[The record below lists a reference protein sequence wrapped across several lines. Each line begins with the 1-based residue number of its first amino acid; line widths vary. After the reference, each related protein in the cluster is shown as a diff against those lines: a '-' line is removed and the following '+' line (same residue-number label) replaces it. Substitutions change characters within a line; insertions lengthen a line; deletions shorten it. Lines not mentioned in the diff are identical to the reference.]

1 MMLKLLKN
9 DFISTGRIMGVIYVI
24 VAGISAGTLI
34 SHYLKSGEDMTVAE
48 AMGIA
53 LLLVVS
59 LCLFV
64 LTVVFVLSDFQ
75 KSLYGEQ
82 GYLTF
87 TLPVKSWM
95 ILASKVIVASVWFVV
110 ALVALLASMWV
121 TLVVLKE
128 EILGENYDLI
138 MGMLEQI
145 STVNIASTIFSI
157 VIRVILYFIQFAFF
171 TITVFFTST
180 VANTRHFQ
188 KKPIFWTIVFFVPI
202 AGVTTKFAEFINSK
216 IVFSLFFIDGKLS
229 LVTDNLEYLRLQ
241 ANGNTPVDI
250 ASIFVYLL
258 LGAGVFFATHYIMSK
273 KVNIR

>member
-9 DFISTGRIMGVIYVI
+9 DFIATGRIMGVIYVI

-34 SHYLKSGEDMTVAE
+34 SHYMKSGEDMTVVE

-95 ILASKVIVASVWFVV
+95 ILASKVIVATVLFVV
-110 ALVALLASMWV
+110 SLAALLASLWV
-121 TLVVLKE
+121 TVVVLKE

-138 MGMLEQI
+138 MGMINQI
-145 STVNIASTIFSI
+145 STVNVASMAVSA
-157 VIRVILYFIQFAFF
+157 VIRIILYFVQFAFF

-188 KKPIFWTIVFFVPI
+188 KKNIFWTIVLFVPI
-202 AGVTTKFAEFINSK
+202 AGVVTKFAEFIDSK
-216 IVFSLFFIDGKLS
+216 IVFSLFFIEGKLS
-229 LVTDNLEYLRLQ
+229 LVTDNLEYMRLQ
-241 ANGNTPVDI
+241 ANGNSPVDI
-250 ASIFVYLL
+250 ASIFVYLI

>member
-9 DFISTGRIMGVIYVI
+9 DFISTGRIMGVIYII
-24 VAGISAGTLI
+24 VAGVSAGTLI
-34 SHYLKSGEDMTVAE
+34 SHYLKSGEDMTVVE

-53 LLLVVS
+53 LLLLVS

-75 KSLYGEQ
+75 KTLYGEQ

-95 ILASKVIVASVWFVV
+95 ILASKVLVASVWFVI

-121 TLVVLKE
+121 TVVVLKE

-138 MGMLEQI
+138 MSVLDQVTSVNVASFAF
-145 STVNIASTIFSI
+145 ST
-157 VIRVILYFIQFAFF
+157 VIRVLLYFVQFAFF

-188 KKPIFWTIVFFVPI
+188 KKNIFWTIVLFVPI
-202 AGVTTKFAEFINSK
+202 AGVATKIADFINRK
-216 IVFSLFFIDGKLS
+216 IVFSLFFVEGKLS
-229 LVTDNLEYLRLQ
+229 LVTDNLEYMRLQ
-241 ANGNTPVDI
+241 ANGNSPVDI
-250 ASIFVYLL
+250 ASIFVYLI
-258 LGAGVFFATHYIMSK
+258 LGAGIFFATHYIMNK

>member
-9 DFISTGRIMGVIYVI
+9 DFISTGRIMGVIYLI

-34 SHYLKSGEDMTVAE
+34 SHYAKSDADMTVVE

-53 LLLVVS
+53 LLLIVS

-75 KSLYGEQ
+75 KTLYGEQ

-95 ILASKVIVASVWFVV
+95 ILASKVIVSAVWFVI
-110 ALVALLASMWV
+110 ALAALLASLWV
-121 TLVVLKE
+121 TIVVLKE

-138 MGMLEQI
+138 MGMLEQV

-157 VIRVILYFIQFAFF
+157 VIRIILYFIQFAFF

-180 VANTRHFQ
+180 VANTRYFQ
-188 KKPIFWTIVFFVPI
+188 KKPIFWTIVLFVPI
-202 AGVTTKFAEFINSK
+202 AGVATKFAEFINDK
-216 IVFSLFFIDGKLS
+216 IVFSLFFVDGKMS
-229 LVTDNLEYLRLQ
+229 LITDNLQYARLL
-241 ANGNTPVDI
+241 ADGNSPVDI
-250 ASIFVYLL
+250 ASIFVYLI
-258 LGAGVFFATHYIMSK
+258 LGAGIFFATHFIMSK

>member
-9 DFISTGRIMGVIYVI
+9 DFIATGRIMGVIYVI

-34 SHYLKSGEDMTVAE
+34 SHYMKSGEDMTVVE

-95 ILASKVIVASVWFVV
+95 ILASKVIVATVWFVV
-110 ALVALLASMWV
+110 ALAALLASLWV
-121 TLVVLKE
+121 TVVVLKE

-138 MGMLEQI
+138 MGMINQI
-145 STVNIASTIFSI
+145 STVNVASMAVSA
-157 VIRVILYFIQFAFF
+157 VIRIILYFVQFAFF

-188 KKPIFWTIVFFVPI
+188 KKNIFWTIVLFVPI
-202 AGVTTKFAEFINSK
+202 AGVVTKFAEFIDSK
-216 IVFSLFFIDGKLS
+216 IVFSLFFIEGKLS
-229 LVTDNLEYLRLQ
+229 LVTDNLEYMRLQ
-241 ANGNTPVDI
+241 ANGNSPVDI
-250 ASIFVYLL
+250 ASIFVYLI

>member
-9 DFISTGRIMGVIYVI
+9 DFISTGRIMGVIYLI
-24 VAGISAGTLI
+24 VAGVSAGTLI
-34 SHYLKSGEDMTVAE
+34 SHYAKPSEEMTVVE
-48 AMGIA
+48 ALGIA
-53 LLLVVS
+53 LLLLVS

-95 ILASKVIVASVWFVV
+95 ILASKVIVSAVWFVV
-110 ALVALLASMWV
+110 ALAALLASLWV
-121 TLVVLKE
+121 TIVVLKE
-128 EILGENYDLI
+128 EVLGDNYDLI
-138 MGMLEQI
+138 MGVLEQV
-145 STVNIASTIFSI
+145 STVNVSSVI
-157 VIRVILYFIQFAFF
+157 VSLVARIILYFIQFAFF

-188 KKPIFWTIVFFVPI
+188 KKNIFWTIVLFVPI
-202 AGVTTKFAEFINSK
+202 AGAVTKFAEFINSK
-216 IVFSLFFIDGKLS
+216 IVFALFFIEGKLS
-229 LVTDNLEYLRLQ
+229 LVTDNLEYLRHQ

-250 ASIFVYLL
+250 ASIFVYLI
-258 LGAGVFFATHYIMSK
+258 LGAVIFFATHYIMSK

>member
-1 MMLKLLKN
+1 
-9 DFISTGRIMGVIYVI
+9 
-24 VAGISAGTLI
+24 
-34 SHYLKSGEDMTVAE
+34 MTVAE

-53 LLLVVS
+53 LLLLVS

-64 LTVVFVLSDFQ
+64 LTVVFVLTDFQ
-75 KSLYGEQ
+75 KTLYGEQ

-95 ILASKVIVASVWFVV
+95 ILASKVIVSAVWFVV
-110 ALVALLASMWV
+110 ALAALLASLWV
-121 TLVVLKE
+121 TVIVLKE
-128 EILGENYDLI
+128 KVLGDNYDLI

-145 STVNIASTIFSI
+145 STVNVASTIFSI
-157 VIRVILYFIQFAFF
+157 VIRIILYFIQFAFF

-202 AGVTTKFAEFINSK
+202 AGVATKFAEFINDK
-216 IVFSLFFIDGKLS
+216 IVFSLFFIDGKMS
-229 LVTDNLEYLRLQ
+229 LITDNLQYARLM
-241 ANGNTPVDI
+241 ANGNSPVDI
-250 ASIFVYLL
+250 ASIFVYLI
-258 LGAGVFFATHYIMSK
+258 LGAGIFFATHFIMSK

>member
-1 MMLKLLKN
+1 MMLKVLKN
-9 DFISTGRIMGVIYVI
+9 DFISTGRIMGIIYII

-34 SHYLKSGEDMTVAE
+34 SHYIKAEEEMTVTEVLGVAV
-48 AMGIA
+48 
-53 LLLVVS
+53 LLLIS

-64 LTVVFVLSDFQ
+64 LTVVIVMSDFQ

-95 ILASKVIVASVWFVV
+95 ILASKVIVSTVWFVI
-110 ALVALLASMWV
+110 ALAALLGSLWI
-121 TLVVLKE
+121 TIVVLKE

-138 MGMLEQI
+138 MGVLSQI
-145 STVNIASTIFSI
+145 STVNVTSIAVSF
-157 VIRVILYFIQFAFF
+157 VIRLLLYFVQFAFF

-188 KKPIFWTIVFFVPI
+188 KKSIFWTIIFFVPI
-202 AGVTTKFAEFINSK
+202 AGIATKIADFINSK
-216 IVFSLFFIDGKLS
+216 IVFSLFFIEGKLS
-229 LVTDNLEYLRLQ
+229 LVTDNLEYARLM
-241 ANGNTPVDI
+241 ANGNSPVDI
-250 ASIFVYLL
+250 ASIFVYLIL
-258 LGAGVFFATHYIMSK
+258 SIGIFFATHYIMSK

>member
-9 DFISTGRIMGVIYVI
+9 DFISTGRIMGVIYLI
-24 VAGISAGTLI
+24 VAGVSAGTLI
-34 SHYLKSGEDMTVAE
+34 SHHFKSSEEMTVVE
-48 AMGIA
+48 ALGIA
-53 LLLVVS
+53 LLLLVS

-64 LTVVFVLSDFQ
+64 LTVVFVLTDFQ
-75 KSLYGEQ
+75 KTLYGEQ

-95 ILASKVIVASVWFVV
+95 ILASKVIVSAVWFII
-110 ALVALLASMWV
+110 ALAALLASLWV

-145 STVNIASTIFSI
+145 STVNVASTIFSI
-157 VIRVILYFIQFAFF
+157 VIRIILYFIQFAFF

-188 KKPIFWTIVFFVPI
+188 KKPIFWTIVLFVPI
-202 AGVTTKFAEFINSK
+202 AGAATKFAEFINDK
-216 IVFSLFFIDGKLS
+216 IVFSLFFVDGKMS
-229 LVTDNLEYLRLQ
+229 LVTDNLQYARLM
-241 ANGNTPVDI
+241 ANGNSPVDI
-250 ASIFVYLL
+250 ASIFVYLI
-258 LGAGVFFATHYIMSK
+258 LGAGIFFATHYIMSK

>member
-9 DFISTGRIMGVIYVI
+9 DFISTGRIMGVIYII
-24 VAGISAGTLI
+24 VAGISAGTLV
-34 SHYLKSGEDMTVAE
+34 SHYAKSQSDMTVVE
-48 AMGIA
+48 AMGVA

-75 KSLYGEQ
+75 KTLYGEQ

-95 ILASKVIVASVWFVV
+95 ILTSKVLVATVWFVI
-110 ALVALLASMWV
+110 ALVALLASLWV
-121 TLVVLKE
+121 TVVVLKE

-138 MGMLEQI
+138 MGVLDQI
-145 STVNIASTIFSI
+145 ATVNVASMIFSV
-157 VIRVILYFIQFAFF
+157 VISIILYFVQFAFF

-202 AGVTTKFAEFINSK
+202 AGVATKIAEFINSK
-216 IVFSLFFIDGKLS
+216 IVFSLFFIDGKMS
-229 LVTDNLEYLRLQ
+229 LITDNLEYMRLQ
-241 ANGNTPVDI
+241 ANGNSPVDI
-250 ASIFVYLL
+250 ASIFVYLI

>member
-9 DFISTGRIMGVIYVI
+9 DFISTGRIMGVIYII
-24 VAGISAGTLI
+24 VAGISAGTLV
-34 SHYLKSGEDMTVAE
+34 SHYIKSGEDMTVVE
-48 AMGIA
+48 ALGIA
-53 LLLVVS
+53 LLLIVS

-64 LTVVFVLSDFQ
+64 LTVVFVLNDFQ

-95 ILASKVIVASVWFVV
+95 ILTSKVIVATVWFVI
-110 ALVALLASMWV
+110 ALVALLASLWV
-121 TLVVLKE
+121 TVVVLKE
-128 EILGENYDLI
+128 EILGDNYDLV

-145 STVNIASTIFSI
+145 STVNIASVIFSV
-157 VIRVILYFIQFAFF
+157 VIRIILYFVMFAFF

-202 AGVTTKFAEFINSK
+202 AGVTTRIAEFINSK
-216 IVFSLFFIDGKLS
+216 IVFSLFFIEGKMS
-229 LVTDNLEYLRLQ
+229 LITDNLEYYRLQ
-241 ANGNTPVDI
+241 ANGNSPVDI
-250 ASIFVYLL
+250 ASIFVYLI
-258 LGAGVFFATHYIMSK
+258 LGVGIFFATHYIMSK